1 MTGKTSSLL
10 GACSAA
16 LLNALKALGNI
27 NDEIP
32 LISPNIIEPIQKLK
46 VNSLGNHNPRLHTD
60 EVLIALA
67 ISATTN
73 PVSHLA
79 MQQLDKLKGCEAHS
93 TVILSQ
99 VDVNTFRK
107 LNCNLTC
114 EDQYQTKKL
123 YHR

>member
-1 MTGKTSSLL
+1 M
-10 GACSAA
+10 
-16 LLNALKALGNI
+16 
-27 NDEIP
+27 
-32 LISPNIIEPIQKLK
+32 ISPNIIEPIQKLK